1 MCHRVE
7 GSTLALELEHS
18 VASRCRLAVLR
29 RFVAAVHVVR
39 YAVGPQTWR
48 QMSRWAMQTLS
59 WFLEFTQITTFI
71 FFTSKFTRAFNF
83 DRIST
88 TTAPKTSPWASFIEH
103 GKRER
108 EMKYKNGP
116 DEAEKLQCVW
126 CWCCCF
132 FHVFL
137 VVSCE
142 TRDDIAH
149 GKCEISCPTTSRAW
163 VCLAVILVFLNTPK
177 KKK

>member
-1 MCHRVE
+1 MLINFTTRARIFDVVSLTFQTSNWMCRRAG

-18 VASRCRLAVLR
+18 VASRSRLAVRLR

-39 YAVGPQTWR
+39 YAAGPQTWR

-59 WFLEFTQITTFI
+59 WFHEFTQITNSLI
-71 FFTSKFTRAFNF
+71 FFTNKFFESFQLRSNFNYNC
-83 DRIST
+83 T
-88 TTAPKTSPWASFIEH
+88 QNLAVSFIYRAWQ
-103 GKRER
+103 KRER

-132 FHVFL
+132 VHVF
-137 VVSCE
+137 
-142 TRDDIAH
+142 
-149 GKCEISCPTTSRAW
+149 
-163 VCLAVILVFLNTPK
+163 
-177 KKK
+177 